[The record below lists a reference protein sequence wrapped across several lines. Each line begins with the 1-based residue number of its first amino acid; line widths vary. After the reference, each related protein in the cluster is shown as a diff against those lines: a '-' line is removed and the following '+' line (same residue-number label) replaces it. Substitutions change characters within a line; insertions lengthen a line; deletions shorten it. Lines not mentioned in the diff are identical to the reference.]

1 MQKRKL
7 VVEEIEIASF
17 EVSPDAAER
26 GTVQG
31 NMGSL
36 GTDTCRDTC
45 VNHSCAGATCTVVI
59 C

>member
-17 EVSPDAAER
+17 EVSADAAER
-26 GTVQG
+26 GTVEG
-31 NMGSL
+31 HMGSV
-36 GTDTCRDTC
+36 GTDSCRETC
-45 VNHSCAGATCTVVI
+45 VNYSCAGATCTVVM

>member
-17 EVSPDAAER
+17 EVSGDVAER
-26 GTVQG
+26 GTVEG
-31 NMGSL
+31 NQL
-36 GTDTCRDTC
+36 TAGTDSCRDTC
-45 VNHSCAGATCTVVI
+45 VNYSCAGATCTVVM